1 MAAMLS
7 PRLSSKMAG
16 SATPKIT
23 RPFSSGS
30 FCSASRMRRACS
42 TGSIFS
48 PSLGRPVQ
56 PYSSL
61 MRYSRPSSSAAYHPT
76 EKGFEKPKSYPRQI
90 FQCPGMRKGRITWV
104 HRWSS

>member
-16 SATPKIT
+16 SATPWIT
-23 RPFSSGS
+23 LPRSSGS
-30 FCSASRMRRACS
+30 FCSASRMRLACS
-42 TGSIFS
+42 TGSMRS

-61 MRYSRPSSSAAYHPT
+61 MRYSRPSSSTAYHPT
-76 EKGFEKPKSYPRQI
+76 EKGLEKPKSYPRQMG
-90 FQCPGMRKGRITWV
+90 QCLGMAKGAMTWV
-104 HRWSS
+104 QR